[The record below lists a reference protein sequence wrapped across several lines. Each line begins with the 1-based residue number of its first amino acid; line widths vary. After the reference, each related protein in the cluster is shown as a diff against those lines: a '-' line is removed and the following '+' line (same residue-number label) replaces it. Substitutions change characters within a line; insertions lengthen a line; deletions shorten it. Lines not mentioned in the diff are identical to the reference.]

1 VAQALAFVT
10 RPRAHPREA
19 HAPATRLLSIAPGH
33 LPWDERVLRSLDA
46 ARRVH
51 RCVLGL
57 DRALFET
64 VRPEDVE
71 RVRDRM
77 DGEVDLVLLPEWPR
91 MRGLARLT
99 RYLYAY
105 RIAEQARALAPDV
118 VHVHE
123 SGILGLMVASRVRR
137 ALPDA
142 HIIFDY
148 HDWIPDEIAASVRNV
163 GALYGPAMAA
173 WMPRLRRMAQ
183 AVDVAVCISPGQA
196 EWTRQELGIGRTV
209 VVQNV
214 RDMPSAAPFGRRD
227 FRPQLVWAGHV
238 MRIRRLELVVD
249 VLARLKELGT
259 DAEFSVFGDVT
270 EPDYAEEL
278 KAYARERDVED
289 RIVFHGRFQG
299 DRELMRHVGPGA
311 LGLTLAMEE
320 KLPTGINRIASANKF
335 FSYMAMGV
343 PMLLEAQYENMAG
356 IAAQAGAGAAFTGV
370 EECAA
375 AARRIWACPQTW
387 ERMSQGALQVARTM
401 NSQAYAPVLEALY
414 REPAGL

>member
-1 VAQALAFVT
+1 V
-10 RPRAHPREA
+10 
-19 HAPATRLLSIAPGH
+19 
-33 LPWDERVLRSLDA
+33 
-46 ARRVH
+46 
-51 RCVLGL
+51 
-57 DRALFET
+57 
-64 VRPEDVE
+64 
-71 RVRDRM
+71 
-77 DGEVDLVLLPEWPR
+77 
-91 MRGLARLT
+91 
-99 RYLYAY
+99 
-105 RIAEQARALAPDV
+105 
-118 VHVHE
+118 
-123 SGILGLMVASRVRR
+123 
-137 ALPDA
+137 
-142 HIIFDY
+142 
-148 HDWIPDEIAASVRNV
+148 AASVRNV

-173 WMPRLRRMAQ
+173 WMPRLRRMAR

-196 EWTRQELGIGRTV
+196 EWTRRELGIARTV

-214 RDMPSAAPFGRRD
+214 RDTPSAAPFGRRD

-249 VLARLKELGT
+249 VLARLRELGT
-259 DAEFSVFGDVT
+259 DAEFAVFGDVT
-270 EPDYAEEL
+270 EPDYAEDL
-278 KAYARERDVED
+278 KAYARERGVEE

-343 PMLLEAQYENMAG
+343 PMLLEAQYENMAE
-356 IAAQAGAGAAFTGV
+356 IASKAGAGAAFTGV

-375 AARRIWACPQTW
+375 AARGIWACPQTW